1 MTRYLIDTHIFL
13 WAIDAPEQL
22 SVAER
27 SVLEDASVDVAVSVA
42 SFWELSIK
50 LSKGLLRLRT
60 GVREIP
66 NDFFADQA
74 NQASFTILPI
84 GAPEAEYVRELPQI
98 HGDPFDRLLVAQAL
112 LGNLK
117 IMTRDR
123 IIADYPGV
131 RVLCSPD
138 R

>member
-13 WAIDAPEQL
+13 WAIDAPERL
-22 SVAER
+22 NFEER
-27 SVLEDASVDVAVSVA
+27 TVLEDASVDVAVSVA

-60 GVREIP
+60 GEREIP
-66 NDFFADQA
+66 NDFFAVQA
-74 NQASFTILPI
+74 NKASFIIVPI
-84 GAPEAEYVRELPQI
+84 EAPETEYVRELPKI

-112 LGNLK
+112 LGNWK
-117 IMTRDR
+117 VITRDR

-131 RVLCSPD
+131 RVLGSPD
-138 R
+138 K

>member
-22 SVAER
+22 YFEER
-27 SVLEDASVDVAVSVA
+27 KVLEEASVDVAVSVA
-42 SFWELSIK
+42 SFWELSFK

-60 GVREIP
+60 GEREIP
-66 NDFFADQA
+66 NDFFALQA

-84 GAPEAEYVRELPQI
+84 EAPETEYVRELPQI

-112 LGNLK
+112 LGNWK
-117 IMTRDR
+117 IITRDR

-131 RVLCSPD
+131 RVLRSPD
-138 R
+138 S

>member
-22 SVAER
+22 NVEER
-27 SVLEDASVDVAVSVA
+27 KVLEDPSVDVAVSAA

-50 LSKGLLRLRT
+50 LSKGMLRIRT
-60 GVREIP
+60 GERGIP
-66 NDFFADQA
+66 NDFFA
-74 NQASFTILPI
+74 NQADKASFIILPI
-84 GAPEAEYVRELPQI
+84 GAPETEYVRELPRI

-112 LGNLK
+112 LGNWK
-117 IMTRDR
+117 IITRDR

-138 R
+138 S